1 MLISFSFEK
10 NFLYILLFS
19 PLYFFRRYLNE
30 KVHNNNLQ
38 SLIDAISKI
47 LLIIFYIIEKIESK
61 TEKEKYREQLNKSKK
76 RKINS
81 HFINLQKNNKKQNYK
96 KIILLLILCSNI
108 FDIASLYLKNKCKL
122 IKYSKCTDVILI
134 ISIDLIFFQNHFYS
148 HQIISVNF
156 GIIIMIILFIIDF
169 NKFMSIHF
177 YILFLLSYGYGF
189 SLFLIKYINTKYFI
203 STYLL
208 GSFIGIFQS
217 IFHTIK
223 IYFIVKEKIII
234 EDINFY
240 FIILYLI
247 NCLFI
252 NYLFYY
258 IISNLTPIHS
268 LICYNFA
275 YIIIDLL
282 KKENFF
288 IEIGLLEIFPL
299 ISTFI
304 YLEIIEINFC
314 GLNENLKKNIKEREL
329 SENQKNEYDFKL
341 TEEDFDNECKKQ
353 NDFDEQ
359 PF

>member
-1 MLISFSFEK
+1 M
-10 NFLYILLFS
+10 
-19 PLYFFRRYLNE
+19 
-30 KVHNNNLQ
+30 
-38 SLIDAISKI
+38 
-47 LLIIFYIIEKIESK
+47 
-61 TEKEKYREQLNKSKK
+61 
-76 RKINS
+76 
-81 HFINLQKNNKKQNYK
+81 
-96 KIILLLILCSNI
+96 
-108 FDIASLYLKNKCKL
+108 
-122 IKYSKCTDVILI
+122 
-134 ISIDLIFFQNHFYS
+134 
-148 HQIISVNF
+148 
-156 GIIIMIILFIIDF
+156 IIIIIKHF
-169 NKFMSIHF
+169 NKFMNIDF
-177 YILFLLSYGYGF
+177 CILILQSYAYGF
-189 SLFLIKYINTKYFI
+189 SLFFINYINTKYFI
-203 STYLL
+203 SVYLL

-217 IFHTIK
+217 IFQTIQ
-223 IYFIVKEKIII
+223 IFFIVKEKIII
-234 EDINFY
+234 EDIKLH
-240 FIILYLI
+240 FIILYLV

-353 NDFDEQ
+353 NDFDEE

>member
-1 MLISFSFEK
+1 
-10 NFLYILLFS
+10 
-19 PLYFFRRYLNE
+19 
-30 KVHNNNLQ
+30 
-38 SLIDAISKI
+38 
-47 LLIIFYIIEKIESK
+47 
-61 TEKEKYREQLNKSKK
+61 
-76 RKINS
+76 
-81 HFINLQKNNKKQNYK
+81 
-96 KIILLLILCSNI
+96 
-108 FDIASLYLKNKCKL
+108 
-122 IKYSKCTDVILI
+122 
-134 ISIDLIFFQNHFYS
+134 
-148 HQIISVNF
+148 
-156 GIIIMIILFIIDF
+156 
-169 NKFMSIHF
+169 MSIHF

-275 YIIIDLL
+275 YIIYHLIIKKNYLID
-282 KKENFF
+282 
-288 IEIGLLEIFPL
+288 IGLLEILCL

-304 YLEIIEINFC
+304 YLEIIELNFC

-329 SENQKNEYDFKL
+329 REIQNNGIHFSLN
-341 TEEDFDNECKKQ
+341 EEDFESEFDINDRKTEKQ
-353 NDFDEQ
+353 M
-359 PF
+359 